1 MKMLRPL
8 LMALILSAISTAYV
22 AAQEL
27 HCTVQVNADKVKT
40 QAGVDASAFPA
51 LQNSITEFMN
61 QRAWT
66 QDAFGS
72 EEKIECALYITLESV
87 VSQDQYSGTI
97 TIQSSRPAFNST
109 YNSPILNFRDL
120 DFVFTYAIN
129 TPIDFNVNQYTTNL
143 SSVLGYYAYLII
155 GFDYATMSKGG
166 GDKYFALAEQI
177 TNQVPST
184 ASDSKGWKPFD
195 SNPLTQGKNRYNIIS
210 SLMGGKF
217 EDYKKALYEYHFQGI
232 DMFYDDPAT
241 ARANI
246 SDALDKIDKSFKDN
260 QNNILLILF
269 LQAKGD
275 ELVGIFAGGEQSE
288 KTKVVNI
295 LKKLDP
301 ANGTKYD
308 KILKT

>member
-1 MKMLRPL
+1 ML
-8 LMALILSAISTAYV
+8 AAAVVS
-22 AAQEL
+22 AQEL
-27 HCTVQVNADKVKT
+27 RCTVQVNSQKVMG
-40 QAGVDASAFPA
+40 QPGVDPATFPA
-51 LQNSITEFMN
+51 LQNTITEFMN

-66 QDAFGS
+66 QDAFS
-72 EEKIECALYITLESV
+72 PDERIECALYITIDGV
-87 VSQDQYSGTI
+87 VSQDQYTGTI
-97 TIQSSRPAFNST
+97 TIQSSRPAYNSSYT
-109 YNSPILNFRDL
+109 SPILNFRDL

-129 TPIDFNVNQYTTNL
+129 TPLDFNVNQYQNNL

-155 GFDYATMSKGG
+155 GMDYATMSKAG

-177 TNQVPST
+177 TNQVPTT
-184 ASDSKGWKPFD
+184 ASDAKGWKPFD

-217 EDYKKALYEYHFQGI
+217 EAYKQALYEYHIQGI
-232 DMFYDDPAT
+232 DLFYDDPGT

-246 SDALDKIDKSFKDN
+246 ADALDKIDKAFKDN
-260 QNNILLILF
+260 ANNVLLILF

-275 ELVGIFAGGEQSE
+275 ELVGIFAGADQSE
-288 KTKVVNI
+288 KMRVVNL
-295 LKKLDP
+295 LKRLDP

>member
-1 MKMLRPL
+1 MKVLPFL
-8 LMALILSAISTAYV
+8 FLAVFFALIPSSYV
-22 AAQEL
+22 SAQEL
-27 HCTVQVNADKVKT
+27 RCTVDLNYSKIS
-40 QAGVDASAFPA
+40 GVDPSTFQA
-51 LQNSITEFMN
+51 LKNSITEFMN

-66 QDAFGS
+66 QDAFAP
-72 EEKIECALYITLESV
+72 EERIECALYITLESIV
-87 VSQDQYSGTI
+87 AQDQYSGTI
-97 TIQSSRPAFNST
+97 TIQSSRPGYNST

-120 DFVFTYAIN
+120 DFVFTYAAN

-155 GFDYATMSKGG
+155 GLDYATLSKGG
-166 GDKYFALAEQI
+166 GDKYFTMVEQI

-217 EDYKKALYEYHFQGI
+217 EGYKQAMYQYHFQGI
-232 DMFYDDPAT
+232 DQFYDDPAT
-241 ARANI
+241 ARTNI
-246 SDALDKIDKSFKDN
+246 ADALDKIDKAFKDN
-260 QNNILLILF
+260 ANNVLLILF

-275 ELVGIFAGGEQSE
+275 EIVGIFAGADQSE

-301 ANGTKYD
+301 ANGPKYD